1 MPVSSE
7 EGQGSDSREGLDRHY
22 AAVLG
27 DPIQHSLSPVLHGN
41 GFRAAG
47 LENWSYER
55 IRCPKGELEK
65 TINSLGPEYEGF
77 SVTMPGKFE
86 ALDFATE
93 ATQRA
98 KLIGSANTLV
108 KIKPASSDTLS
119 TDDVSGSTQWR
130 ADNTDGEGVIGAVQ
144 ELLTAKTSSSSEND
158 SHSAMA
164 TNAVIVGNGGTAR
177 PALWAL
183 AQLGCPNVTVVA
195 RSSRAE
201 QLRPLAEE
209 LGVDFSWT
217 LFEHS
222 ETACANADVLVST
235 VPSVAAEPYV
245 ELLAKA
251 SAVCDV
257 IYSPWPTPLISHC
270 LAVGTPFVSA
280 NRITLPSLIV
290 MKSRPCNRVSIR
302 SYLAFPSRPM
312 TFVSPLS
319 LWRVSSGRSG

>member
-7 EGQGSDSREGLDRHY
+7 ERQGSDSREGLNRHY

-27 DPIQHSLSPVLHGN
+27 DPIQHSLSPVLHDN

-55 IRCPKGELEK
+55 IRCPQGELEK

-86 ALDFATE
+86 ALDFADEVTE
-93 ATQRA
+93 RA

-108 KIKPASSDTLS
+108 KKPLAGAEEPSRGS
-119 TDDVSGSTQWR
+119 VSGSTQWR
-130 ADNTDGEGVIGAVQ
+130 ADNTDGEGVVGALR
-144 ELLTAKTSSSSEND
+144 ELLTAETSSSGND
-158 SHSAMA
+158 SDDATMV

-183 AQLGCPNVTVVA
+183 AQLGCRNVTVVA

-217 LFEHS
+217 LFERS
-222 ETACANADVLVST
+222 EKACAHADVLVST
-235 VPSVAAEPYV
+235 VPAVAAEPYAD
-245 ELLAKA
+245 LL
-251 SAVCDV
+251 
-257 IYSPWPTPLISHC
+257 
-270 LAVGTPFVSA
+270 
-280 NRITLPSLIV
+280 
-290 MKSRPCNRVSIR
+290 SRS
-302 SYLAFPSRPM
+302 
-312 TFVSPLS
+312 
-319 LWRVSSGRSG
+319 

>member
-7 EGQGSDSREGLDRHY
+7 EGQRNDWRGGCGHHY

-27 DPIQHSLSPVLHGN
+27 DPIQHSLSPVLHDN

-55 IRCPKGELEK
+55 IRCPKGELK
-65 TINSLGPEYEGF
+65 STINSVGPEYEGF

-86 ALDFATE
+86 ALNFAAE

-98 KLIGSANTLV
+98 RLIGSANTLV
-108 KIKPASSDTLS
+108 KMPSAAAGKPS
-119 TDDVSGSTQWR
+119 TDGISGPTQWR
-130 ADNTDGEGVIGAVQ
+130 ADNTDGEGVKGSVQ
-144 ELLTAKTSSSSEND
+144 ELLTTDTSSSSGDD
-158 SHSAMA
+158 SRLVAV

-183 AQLGCPNVTVVA
+183 AQLGCRSVTVVA

-201 QLRPLAEE
+201 QLRPLAEK
-209 LGVDFSWT
+209 LGVEFSWT
-217 LFEHS
+217 MFEHS
-222 ETACANADVLVST
+222 GRVCANADVLVST
-235 VPSVAAEPYV
+235 VPSAAAEPYV
-245 ELLAKA
+245 ELLAEA

-270 LAVGTPFVSA
+270 LAVGTPCVGGTTMLFYQSLSQFEQFTGHQAPQAAMRQALEKASGVPVGVLDAPGSA
-280 NRITLPSLIV
+280 S
-290 MKSRPCNRVSIR
+290 
-302 SYLAFPSRPM
+302 
-312 TFVSPLS
+312 
-319 LWRVSSGRSG
+319 

>member
-7 EGQGSDSREGLDRHY
+7 ECRGSDRRKDLNRHY

-27 DPIQHSLSPVLHGN
+27 DPIQHSLSPVLHDN

-47 LENWSYER
+47 LDRWSYER
-55 IRCPKGELEK
+55 IRCPKGELES

-86 ALDFATE
+86 ALDFADEVTE
-93 ATQRA
+93 RA

-108 KIKPASSDTLS
+108 KIHLASADRRS
-119 TDDVSGSTQWR
+119 TNGVSGPTQWR
-130 ADNTDGEGVIGAVQ
+130 ADNTDGEGVVGAVR
-144 ELLTAKTSSSSEND
+144 ELLTAKTSSSSGDD
-158 SHSAMA
+158 SHSVMV

-183 AQLGCPNVTVVA
+183 AQLGCRNVTVVA
-195 RSSRAE
+195 RSSRAK

-209 LGVDFSWT
+209 LGIDFSWT

-222 ETACANADVLVST
+222 EKACANADVLVST
-235 VPSVAAEPYV
+235 VPSVAAEPYAD
-245 ELLAKA
+245 LLSRA

-270 LAVGTPFVSA
+270 LAVATPCVGGTTMLFYQSLSQFEQFTGHQAPQAAMRQALEEASGVPVGVLNAPGSA
-280 NRITLPSLIV
+280 S
-290 MKSRPCNRVSIR
+290 
-302 SYLAFPSRPM
+302 
-312 TFVSPLS
+312 
-319 LWRVSSGRSG
+319 

>member
-7 EGQGSDSREGLDRHY
+7 ECRGSDRRKDLNRHY

-27 DPIQHSLSPVLHGN
+27 DPIQHSLSPVLHDN

-86 ALDFATE
+86 ALDFADEVTE
-93 ATQRA
+93 RA

-108 KIKPASSDTLS
+108 KKPSAGADEPSRGS
-119 TDDVSGSTQWR
+119 VSGSTQWR
-130 ADNTDGEGVIGAVQ
+130 ADNTDGEGVVGAVR
-144 ELLTAKTSSSSEND
+144 ELLTAKTSSSSGND
-158 SHSAMA
+158 SHSAMV

-183 AQLGCPNVTVVA
+183 AQLGCRNVTVVA

-209 LGVDFSWT
+209 LSIDFSWT

-222 ETACANADVLVST
+222 EKACANADVLVST
-235 VPSVAAEPYV
+235 VPSMAAEPYA
-245 ELLAKA
+245 EPLAKA

-270 LAVGTPFVSA
+270 LAVGTPCVGGTTMLFYQ
-280 NRITLPSLIV
+280 SLSQFEQFTGHQAPQAA
-290 MKSRPCNRVSIR
+290 MRQ
-302 SYLAFPSRPM
+302 AFEKA
-312 TFVSPLS
+312 
-319 LWRVSSGRSG
+319 SGVPVGVLDTPESTT

>member
-1 MPVSSE
+1 MPVSSVH
-7 EGQGSDSREGLDRHY
+7 GQKSDRRETIDRHY

-27 DPIQHSLSPVLHGN
+27 DPIQHSLSPVLHDN

-55 IRCPKGELEK
+55 IRCPKGELK
-65 TINSLGPEYEGF
+65 STINSLDPDYEGF

-86 ALDFATE
+86 ALNFAAE

-108 KIKPASSDTLS
+108 KIPPASADKSS
-119 TDDVSGSTQWR
+119 TDGVSRLTQWR
-130 ADNTDGEGVIGAVQ
+130 ADNTDGEGVVGAVR
-144 ELLTAKTSSSSEND
+144 ELLTTEASSFSGD
-158 SHSAMA
+158 ATHSIKV

-183 AQLGCPNVTVVA
+183 AQLGCHNVTVVA

-201 QLRPLAEE
+201 LLRPLAEE
-209 LGVDFSWT
+209 LGIDFSWT
-217 LFEHS
+217 MFEHS
-222 ETACANADVLVST
+222 GKACANADVLVST

-245 ELLAKA
+245 DLLARA

-257 IYSPWPTPLISHC
+257 IYSPWPTPLISYC
-270 LAVGTPFVSA
+270 LAVGTPCVGGTTMLFYQ
-280 NRITLPSLIV
+280 SLSQFEQFTGCQAPQAA
-290 MKSRPCNRVSIR
+290 MRQA
-302 SYLAFPSRPM
+302 LETA
-312 TFVSPLS
+312 
-319 LWRVSSGRSG
+319 SGVPVGVLDTPGSVN

>member
-7 EGQGSDSREGLDRHY
+7 EGQGSDRREGFDRHY

-27 DPIQHSLSPVLHGN
+27 DPIQHSLSPVLHDN

-65 TINSLGPEYEGF
+65 TINSLGAEYEGF

-108 KIKPASSDTLS
+108 KIHRASSDMTS
-119 TDDVSGSTQWR
+119 RGIVSGSTQWR
-130 ADNTDGEGVIGAVQ
+130 ADNTDGEGVVGAVR
-144 ELLTAKTSSSSEND
+144 ELLTAETSSSGND
-158 SHSAMA
+158 SDSVMV

-177 PALWAL
+177 PALCAL
-183 AQLGCPNVTVVA
+183 AQLGCRNVAVVA

-201 QLRPLAEE
+201 QLRPLAEK

-217 LFEHS
+217 LFERS
-222 ETACANADVLVST
+222 EKACANADVLVST
-235 VPSVAAEPYV
+235 VPSVAAEPYAD
-245 ELLAKA
+245 LLSRA

-257 IYSPWPTPLISHC
+257 IYSPWPTPLISRC
-270 LAVGTPFVSA
+270 LTVGTPCVGGTTMLFYQSLSQFEQFTGHQAPQAAMRQALEEASGVPVGVLDAPGSA
-280 NRITLPSLIV
+280 S
-290 MKSRPCNRVSIR
+290 
-302 SYLAFPSRPM
+302 
-312 TFVSPLS
+312 
-319 LWRVSSGRSG
+319 